1 MHTKHEMRVN
11 ILIAIAMFLLSAYG
25 AQGGQSPNAGQEAR
39 SIKALSPSEIKG
51 YLTGKGMGFAK
62 AAELNHYPGPKHVLD
77 LANELE
83 LTKEQLEQ
91 TKAMFAS
98 MKKQAVKLGKQ
109 LVEKERQLDQLFA
122 SGSIDT
128 VQLKRMVLEIGSL
141 KAKLRYV
148 HLQAHL
154 RQKEI
159 LTPHQVKRYDQLRGY
174 GKAGLGHGHHHEGH

>member
-1 MHTKHEMRVN
+1 MKHPVN
-11 ILIAIAMFLLSAYG
+11 FCIAMVMLLPVYG
-25 AQGGQSPNAGQEAR
+25 ALAQESPYAGQETR
-39 SIKALSPSEIKG
+39 SIKALSASEIKG

-62 AAELNHYPGPKHVLD
+62 AAELNHHPGPKHVLD

-91 TKAMFAS
+91 TRAIFAS

-109 LVEKERQLDQLFA
+109 LVAKERRLDQMFA
-122 SGSIDT
+122 SGTIDA
-128 VQLKRMVLEIGSL
+128 VQLKRMVMEIGSL

-154 RQKEI
+154 RQKDI
-159 LTPHQVKRYDQLRGY
+159 LSPHQVKRYDQLRGY
-174 GKAGLGHGHHHEGH
+174 GKAAHGHDYHHEE